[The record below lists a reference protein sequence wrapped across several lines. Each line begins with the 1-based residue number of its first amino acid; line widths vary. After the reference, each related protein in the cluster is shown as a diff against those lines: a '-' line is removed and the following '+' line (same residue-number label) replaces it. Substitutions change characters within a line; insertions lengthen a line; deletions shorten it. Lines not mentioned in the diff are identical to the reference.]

1 MIKLIK
7 NNLIYF
13 LIIIFFTLFS
23 KILIAEEFGTKEEA
37 LVLLERAVAL
47 VKIDKNRALDLFAS
61 GDGGLHQKDLYPF
74 CMTQNGLII
83 GHPTLEGVNV
93 LKFEDSNGKVVGQGM
108 IDVARYGE
116 INEVDFMIARLTTD
130 DEKLYKKTQLVT
142 RAADLVCVVGFYS
155 Q

>member
-61 GDGGLHQKDLYPF
+61 GDGGLHQKDLYK
-74 CMTQNGLII
+74 L
-83 GHPTLEGVNV
+83 
-93 LKFEDSNGKVVGQGM
+93 KVVLLLLLHRL
-108 IDVARYGE
+108 IELSICLRYLKQQH
-116 INEVDFMIARLTTD
+116 F
-130 DEKLYKKTQLVT
+130 
-142 RAADLVCVVGFYS
+142 
-155 Q
+155 